1 MAWFAKRRTMLTAM
15 KKPTRQLIC
24 TIAHAAFAVLFTGC
38 ALAPPPVPPSAQ
50 LAPPPALQQLRADA
64 QAVAPFA
71 TSAPAR
77 EFLDAVAFL
86 PPQPPRDVYV
96 NKALRQTLSPAQHQ
110 LLSAEARVGFERVVH
125 DEAFYYATFY
135 GTPVAY
141 VRPLDIASQHGLRSL
156 VGARVLDLG
165 YGAIGAVRM
174 MAAAGAQ
181 VSALDVD
188 SLLPALYREPSDQG
202 VVRGNTAGLDS
213 RAGSLTLF
221 NGVFAGD
228 PALTQTV
235 GRDHDLI
242 VSKNTLKRGFMKS
255 TGGRKPWVD
264 FGVPDATLL
273 TALHRA
279 LKPGGLLVIYNLA
292 GKLDPTKPST
302 DGRSPFDRAAFE
314 AAGFEVLA
322 LDATD
327 DPSARAMGQ
336 ALGWQK
342 DMGELSENLF
352 ALVTVVRA
360 QVAAR

>member
-1 MAWFAKRRTMLTAM
+1 MLAAM
-15 KKPTRQLIC
+15 KKPTRQLIH
-24 TIAHAAFAVLFTGC
+24 ALALAAFAVLFTGC
-38 ALAPPPVPPSAQ
+38 ARSPPSAP
-50 LAPPPALQQLRADA
+50 LSITTAAQQLRYDA
-64 QAVAPFA
+64 QAVATLT

-77 EFLDAVAFL
+77 EFLNAAAFL
-86 PPQPPRDVYV
+86 PRQPLREVYV
-96 NKALRQTLSPAQHQ
+96 NKALRQTLSPAQHSQ
-110 LLSAEARVGFERVVH
+110 LSSEARVGFERVLH

-141 VRPLDIASQHGLRSL
+141 VRPLDIAAQHGLRSL

-181 VSALDVD
+181 VSAIDVD

-202 VVRGNTAGLDS
+202 VVRGSAAASDT

-228 PALTQTV
+228 AALTQTV

-242 VSKNTLKRGFMKS
+242 VSKNTLKRGFMKP
-255 TGGRKPWVD
+255 TGGRKPWVE

-273 TALHRA
+273 TALHQA

-292 GKLDPTKPST
+292 GKFDPTKPST

-322 LDATD
+322 LDAPD
-327 DPSARAMGQ
+327 DASARAMGQ

-342 DMGELSENLF
+342 DMGALSENLF
-352 ALVTVVRA
+352 GLVTVVRA
-360 QVAAR
+360 KAKAR